1 MLCINKEEIV
11 ARQTSGLGSTDF
23 FIGYM
28 SISKEEKRWKEL
40 NTMQISANI
49 FYIIWNFRIF
59 RDFPFSY

>member
-11 ARQTSGLGSTDF
+11 ARQTS
-23 FIGYM
+23 GYM

-49 FYIIWNFRIF
+49 FYIIWNFRIS